1 MKVRTLEKFEDLM
14 AAEFSWR
21 QKELTTLRQQ
31 VEGAREHAQP
41 MAVRAGTALLYA
53 HWEGFVKYAGRLYVE
68 FARQKKLPY
77 DQLSTAFLGIAL
89 KAKIDDLMQAKAA
102 RIHLAFADAIRTQM
116 ATAAPLRPDLVD
128 TGANLSAARFRE
140 IVERLGLNYSR
151 YELRENLID
160 VQLLKARNEIAHG
173 QHVEVGTQEFLAL
186 HREMESLIREFRED
200 LLVAAQTNGYRRP

>member
-1 MKVRTLEKFEDLM
+1 MPQV
-14 AAEFSWR
+14 AALYF
-21 QKELTTLRQQ
+21 
-31 VEGAREHAQP
+31 
-41 MAVRAGTALLYA
+41 AGSQWKSPAALAGVAALV
-53 HWEGFVKYAGRLYVE
+53 FVGWSY
-68 FARQKKLPY
+68 F
-77 DQLSTAFLGIAL
+77 T
-89 KAKIDDLMQAKAA
+89 
-102 RIHLAFADAIRTQM
+102 
-116 ATAAPLRPDLVD
+116 TAAPLRPDLVD